1 MKVKTSISLPPELLL
16 AVDRMS
22 AAYNSR
28 SAFIEA
34 ALRAYVARKQP
45 AADNELARINQYA
58 TQLNREALD
67 VLDYQI
73 DL

>member
-1 MKVKTSISLPPELLL
+1 
-16 AVDRMS
+16 MS

-34 ALRAYVARKQP
+34 ALRAYLARKQP

-58 TQLNREALD
+58 AQLNREAMD
-67 VLDYQI
+67 VIGLTVSTWGDWRSG
-73 DL
+73 LNFGGT